1 MDFTPIIP
9 TELNGNIDDEL
20 LQISEEIC
28 TNSAKL
34 VGTYSNQ
41 TIYAIKEQLR
51 KVNSY
56 YSNLIE
62 SEGTHPINIDKAQ
75 NGDYS
80 EDSKERKMQKLSLAH
95 IDTQEFVEAYCNDNL
110 VNPFSANFTL
120 EVHNQFYSNENAQ
133 DFLTFIDNDKTYTM
147 VPGKFREDFVS
158 VGNYIAPDFQDLNR
172 LMEGFEKS
180 YKYKQ
185 YSTKAMKLIY
195 ALCSHHR
202 LVWIHPFLDGNGRV
216 SRLMLDGALINMN
229 LEGYGLWN
237 ISRGLARDQESYKNY
252 LKLADTPRLG
262 DLDGRGK
269 LSTKEF
275 KKYLRFMLETA
286 LDQVEYM
293 SSRLKLSTLLSRV
306 ENYILNLQQGMYE
319 LEPLP
324 KHSDKLLKEL
334 FIKGEIPRGKVQHI
348 IGTKDR
354 VASSLMKTLTER
366 KFIKSDTPRGNIK
379 LNLNSHFASKIFP
392 ELVPDVV

>member
-20 LQISEEIC
+20 LQLSETIC
-28 TNSAKL
+28 TKSAKL
-34 VGTYSNQ
+34 VGTYSEQ
-41 TIYAIKEQLR
+41 TIESIKEQLR

-75 NGDYS
+75 EGDYS
-80 EDSKERKMQKLSLAH
+80 ENSKEKKMQKLSLAH
-95 IDTQEFVEAYCNDNL
+95 IDTQGFVESFCKKNQ
-110 VNPFSANFTL
+110 NPFGVEFILDIHKNFY
-120 EVHNQFYSNENAQ
+120 NNKNAE
-133 DFLTFIDNDKTYTM
+133 DFLEITHEQKVYKMT
-147 VPGKFREDFVS
+147 PGVFRKESVA
-158 VGNYIAPDFQDLNR
+158 VGNYIAPSFQELNK
-172 LMEGFEKS
+172 LMNYFEIA

-185 YSTKAMKLIY
+185 YSTKAIKLIY

-216 SRLMLDGALINMN
+216 SRLALDGALIAMD

-237 ISRGLARDQESYKNY
+237 ISRGLARKQEEYKQY

-262 DLDGRGK
+262 DLDGRGQ

-275 KKYLRFMLETA
+275 KKYLKFMLGIA

-293 SSRLKLSTLLSRV
+293 SQRLNLATLLNRV
-306 ENYILNLQQGMYE
+306 EYYIINLQQGMYNI
-319 LEPLP
+319 EPLP

-334 FIKGEIPRGKVQHI
+334 FIKGEIPRGEVQHI

-354 VASSLMKTLTER
+354 VASSLMKMLTQR
-366 KFIKSDTPRGNIK
+366 KYIKSDTPRGNIK

-392 ELVPDVV
+392 ELVPDVN